1 MILNCRKP
9 QQHLRPYGW
18 TYERRDSQW
27 PFMFE
32 LINIKIYCGIL
43 NTDCKPMTPN
53 FISPGP
59 VLSDLQ
65 THVSNCL
72 LGVIWIGIS
81 SRILDFVSQTH
92 LAFSLLHIGKERYY
106 SPICSG
112 QKSWSWRSLTLLL
125 PSCPMQ
131 SNSKSFYGT
140 FQESPWSVHSSC
152 PSWRLL
158 YSKPL
163 SFLTT
168 TVGSYLICFLSCPLE
183 SILLPE
189 IKMTFEKK
197 ERHIRWFLSCI

>member
-1 MILNCRKP
+1 MILNYRKP

-18 TYERRDSQW
+18 TCERRDSW
-27 PFMFE
+27 WTFMFE
-32 LINIKIYCGIL
+32 LINIKIYYGIL
-43 NTDCKPMTPN
+43 NTNCKLMTPK

-72 LGVIWIGIS
+72 LDIIWIGIS

-92 LAFSLLHIGKERYY
+92 LCFSLPHIGKERYS

-112 QKSWSWRSLTLLL
+112 QKSWSCKSSTLLF
-125 PSCPMQ
+125 PSHPIQ
-131 SNSKSFYGT
+131 SNSKSFHGT
-140 FQESPWSVHSSC
+140 FQEYPWSIHSSC
-152 PSWRLL
+152 PSWQLL

-168 TVGSYLICFLSCPLE
+168 TIVS
-183 SILLPE
+183 
-189 IKMTFEKK
+189 
-197 ERHIRWFLSCI
+197 